1 MPAAPF
7 PDASS
12 GSLFGGRHHLP
23 IRVYYEDTD
32 SSGIVFHASYVRWFE
47 RGRTE
52 MLRSI
57 GISLSDEAKAGT
69 GFFAVHEMSIKWHSP
84 ARHDDALTIM
94 THVGLVRAAAVV
106 MEQCVVHQGARLC
119 TATVTAALLSMDGR
133 PRRLPKS
140 WTESF
145 QSLAS
150 AAKSD

>member
-1 MPAAPF
+1 MPATPL
-7 PDASS
+7 PDALCGTLLS
-12 GSLFGGRHHLP
+12 GRHHLP
-23 IRVYYEDTD
+23 VRVYYEDTD
-32 SSGIVFHASYVRWFE
+32 SSGIVYHASYLRWFE

-57 GISLSDEAKAGT
+57 DICLSAEAQAGT
-69 GFFAVHEMSIKWHSP
+69 GFFAVHHMNITWHSP
-84 ARHDDALTIM
+84 ARHDDALTIL

-106 MEQCVVHQGARLC
+106 MEQAVVHQGARLC

-140 WTESF
+140 WTETF

-150 AAKSD
+150 QAKSD